1 MRRGTLVL
9 VSLIAAVG
17 TLACGDDNGTGPP
30 SGLQPEALSVSPDS
44 GNVGTRV
51 EITGSSFEQGAGVAF
66 DGIPSGTVEFVDAT
80 TLLAFAPE
88 GLEADSLYDVT
99 VINPGGMSDV
109 LADAY
114 KAVGPALLVV
124 NGVSKP
130 SGNTGS
136 TVILEG
142 KAFGDLDRED
152 PDFKTAN
159 AACADV
165 FVGSGLG
172 LGRSASDGSQG

>member
-1 MRRGTLVL
+1 MRRGTLVF
-9 VSLIAAVG
+9 VSLLAAVG
-17 TLACGDDNGTGPP
+17 TVACGDDNGTGPP
-30 SGLQPEALSVSPDS
+30 SGLQPEALAVSPDS

-66 DGIPSGTVEFVDAT
+66 DDIPSGTVEFIDAS

-88 GLEADSLYDVT
+88 GLEVDFLYDVT
-99 VINPGGMSDV
+99 VINPGGKSDV

-142 KAFGDLDRED
+142 KAFGDLASLGHVFFSD
-152 PDFKTAN
+152 
-159 AACADV
+159 AAGQPVEATV
-165 FVGSGLG
+165 ALPRT
-172 LGRSASDGSQG
+172 GRTSSS